1 VDGELYFGRSFFPL
15 RQSDEFFRDL
25 RAGTAWQQD
34 QMKWFGK
41 QVNIPRLTAWHGD
54 PEKVYRY
61 SGITV
66 APTPW
71 TPTLLRIKKAIEE
84 ASGTTFDSVLL
95 NLYRDGRDSVSWHS
109 GDEPE
114 LGTNPVIGSVSFGAT
129 RVFNLRHKHDPTRR
143 LRLELSHGSYL
154 LMAGSTQH
162 HWLHEIPKTARPVGE
177 RINLTFRT
185 IHGARAR

>member
-109 GDEPE
+109 DDEPE